1 MKHIILTVSVCLEVA
16 AFSGLY
22 RRTTEMLVRALLEG
36 LTQISVSTE
45 RSVP

>member
-1 MKHIILTVSVCLEVA
+1 MKYIILTVLVCLEVA

-22 RRTTEMLVRALLEG
+22 RRTTEIVVQSLLEG
-36 LTQISVSTE
+36 LSQISVSAE